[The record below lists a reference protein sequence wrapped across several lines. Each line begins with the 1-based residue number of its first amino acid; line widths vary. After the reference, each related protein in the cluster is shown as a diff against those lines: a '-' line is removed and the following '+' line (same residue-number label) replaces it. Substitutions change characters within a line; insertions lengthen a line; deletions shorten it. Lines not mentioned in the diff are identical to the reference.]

1 MSKVLF
7 YAMRGE
13 KMCFLHV
20 LMNAVDLAGKGHEVK
35 VIFEGKSVALAPQLA
50 DEKNPLY
57 LKAREAGVIAGV
69 CRACAMQFEV
79 AAEVE
84 RVGLP
89 LLSDMM
95 GHAGMAPYAAEGYQ
109 IISM

>member
-20 LMNAVDLAGKGHEVK
+20 LMNALDLREKGHEVK
-35 VIFEGKSVALAPQLA
+35 VIFEGRSVVLAPQLA

-57 LKAREAGVIAGV
+57 LKAREAGLIAGV
-69 CRACAMQFEV
+69 CRGCALQFEV

-84 RVGLP
+84 RIGLP
-89 LLSDMM
+89 LLGDMM
-95 GHAGMAPYAAEGYQ
+95 GHAGMAPYVAEGYQ
-109 IISM
+109 VVSM

>member
-1 MSKVLF
+1 M
-7 YAMRGE
+7 
-13 KMCFLHV
+13 
-20 LMNAVDLAGKGHEVK
+20 
-35 VIFEGKSVALAPQLA
+35 ALAPQLA

-57 LKAREAGVIAGV
+57 LKAREAGLIAGV

-79 AAEVE
+79 ADEVE